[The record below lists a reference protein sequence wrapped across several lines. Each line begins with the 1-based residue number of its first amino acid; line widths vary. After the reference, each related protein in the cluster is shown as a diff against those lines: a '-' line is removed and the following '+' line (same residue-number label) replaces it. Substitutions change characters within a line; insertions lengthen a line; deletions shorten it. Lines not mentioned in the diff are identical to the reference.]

1 MEKKIHEIMRGIMLD
16 EHALDRSKSRGS
28 FPEAEDLANYFE
40 FQALRAP
47 SVVKLLTAFRKE
59 TLFASRQSHLCLA
72 LKWTGFEIPNTDLDE
87 DDIKT
92 DAVFFFRG
100 NIDGMYLDSMLFYP
114 LEAGGCKNCFLDADD
129 AKFHYTA
136 QGKMTHWETGWT
148 EK

>member
-1 MEKKIHEIMRGIMLD
+1 MKTT
-16 EHALDRSKSRGS
+16 SRPMPYS
-28 FPEAEDLANYFE
+28 S
-40 FQALRAP
+40 
-47 SVVKLLTAFRKE
+47 SV
-59 TLFASRQSHLCLA
+59 
-72 LKWTGFEIPNTDLDE
+72 
-87 DDIKT
+87 
-92 DAVFFFRG
+92 G